1 MEMILDIVVRWF
13 VPFALGGII
22 AFLKSKLDEALKQN
36 KQKEDRA
43 TIIENAV
50 QSLLRD
56 RLIDK
61 YRHYKSVGE
70 MTILDKENIDHLYN
84 EYLNLGGNGTVKEL
98 FDDLKDVDIKIIKE

>member
-61 YRHYKSVGE
+61 YRHYKCVGE

>member
-1 MEMILDIVVRWF
+1 MQYFLDLFFRWLI
-13 VPFALGGII
+13 PFIFGLVI
-22 AFLKSKLDEALKQN
+22 AFLKSKLDEAKKQN
-36 KQKEDRA
+36 KEKEGRSV
-43 TIIENAV
+43 TIENAV

>member
-1 MEMILDIVVRWF
+1 MAYTFYFWTSNS
-13 VPFALGGII
+13 
-22 AFLKSKLDEALKQN
+22 FLKSKLDEALKQN

-98 FDDLKDVDIKIIKE
+98 FDDLKDVEIKIIKE

>member
-36 KQKEDRA
+36 KQKEDRSV
-43 TIIENAV
+43 IIENAV

>member
-1 MEMILDIVVRWF
+1 MEMILDIIMKWF
-13 VPFALGGII
+13 IPFALGGVI
-22 AFLKSKLDEALKQN
+22 ASLKSKLDEAKKQN

-98 FDDLKDVDIKIIKE
+98 FDDLKDIDIKIIKE

>member
-1 MEMILDIVVRWF
+1 MEMIVDIIIKWF
-13 VPFALGGII
+13 IPFALGGVI
-22 AFLKSKLDEALKQN
+22 AFLKSKLDEAKKQN
-36 KQKEDRA
+36 KQKEDRNV
-43 TIIENAV
+43 TIENAV

-98 FDDLKDVDIKIIKE
+98 FDDLKDIDIKIIKE

>member
-1 MEMILDIVVRWF
+1 MEYFLDLFFRWL
-13 VPFALGGII
+13 VPFFLGAII
-22 AFLKSKLDEALKQN
+22 AFLKGRLDKYKDKVEN
-36 KQKEDRA
+36 K
-43 TIIENAV
+43 ENENQVIKDAV

-61 YRHYKSVGE
+61 YRHYKALGE

-98 FDDLKDVDIKIIKE
+98 FEDLKEVEIKIIKE

>member
-1 MEMILDIVVRWF
+1 MEMIVDIIIRWF
-13 VPFALGGII
+13 IPFALGAII
-22 AFLKSKLDEALKQN
+22 AFLKSKLNEALKQN
-36 KQKEDRA
+36 KQKEDRSV
-43 TIIENAV
+43 IIENAV

-98 FDDLKDVDIKIIKE
+98 FEDLKDVDIKIIKE